1 MPIMY
6 SRRRFLTALS
16 LAGGARLIDPPR
28 VLAAEVPLETT
39 TIRLAQIANLCF
51 APQYIA
57 DALLRAEGFTDI
69 RYVEMVPGAPGWF
82 SGGEVDF
89 TMSYASNLVA
99 AIDAGEPVTVL
110 AGVMVGCIEVFAHE
124 PIHGIADLKGR
135 TVGVPDWRSSAHLLL
150 TIMAAHVGLDPD
162 KDIRWVTS
170 QSLTPMEL
178 FADGKIDAFLG
189 QPSESQDLR
198 ARHIGHV
205 IVNTAV
211 DRPWSQYF
219 CCLLAGNREYVRKY
233 PVATK
238 RALRAILKATDLCA
252 TEPTNAAQQ
261 IVDRGF
267 TRHYDYALQT
277 LSENSYDKWRE
288 YDPED
293 SMRFY
298 ALRLY
303 DSRLIKT
310 NPT

>member
-1 MPIMY
+1 MPMTQT
-6 SRRRFLTALS
+6 RRGFLATLPMAAA
-16 LAGGARLIDPPR
+16 AGLLRASPA
-28 VLAAEVPLETT
+28 LAAEGPLEHT
-39 TIRLAQIANLCF
+39 TIRLTKIANLCF
-51 APQYIA
+51 APEYVA

-170 QSLTPMEL
+170 QSLTPMVL

-189 QPSESQDLR
+189 QPPVVP
-198 ARHIGHV
+198 I
-205 IVNTAV
+205 
-211 DRPWSQYF
+211 F
-219 CCLLAGNREYVRKY
+219 LLPAGRQSGIC
-233 PVATK
+233 P
-238 RALRAILKATDLCA
+238 
-252 TEPTNAAQQ
+252 Q
-261 IVDRGF
+261 I
-267 TRHYDYALQT
+267 
-277 LSENSYDKWRE
+277 S
-288 YDPED
+288 
-293 SMRFY
+293 
-298 ALRLY
+298 
-303 DSRLIKT
+303 
-310 NPT
+310 